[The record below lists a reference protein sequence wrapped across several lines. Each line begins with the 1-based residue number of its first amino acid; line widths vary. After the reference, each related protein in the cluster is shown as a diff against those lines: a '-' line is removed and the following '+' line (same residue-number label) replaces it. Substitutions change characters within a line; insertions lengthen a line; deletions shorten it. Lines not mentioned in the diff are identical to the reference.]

1 MNAVIQCYLPGN
13 EGGRALADI
22 LYGDVNPSGRIP
34 YNYPRYTNSL
44 EKYNRKYTE
53 SLETRSK
60 IMMPNIKKSYSPQYE
75 FELDYPIL
83 IRIQQLNI

>member
-1 MNAVIQCYLPGN
+1 MVMWTQ
-13 EGGRALADI
+13 ADE
-22 LYGDVNPSGRIP
+22 P

-60 IMMPNIKKSYSPQYE
+60 IMMPNIKKVIRHNMN
-75 FELDYPIL
+75 LNWIIL
-83 IRIQQLNI
+83 Y